1 MGDGGR
7 RTQPRERAPEPVTS
21 AQMSRVKSSRL
32 PAVEALCQ
40 VMRIPKVEVADLRAL
55 DADNGKRW
63 PAGTSNAVA
72 SRGSAMS
79 SASLDSSERAA
90 L

>member
-1 MGDGGR
+1 MR
-7 RTQPRERAPEPVTS
+7 RMQSPRLAT
-21 AQMSRVKSSRL
+21 VKTLS
-32 PAVEALCQ
+32 Q
-40 VMRIPKVEVADLRAL
+40 VMRIPEIEVADLRAL

>member
-1 MGDGGR
+1 MR
-7 RTQPRERAPEPVTS
+7 RVQSPRLAAVKALSQIMRVPE
-21 AQMSRVKSSRL
+21 
-32 PAVEALCQ
+32 VE
-40 VMRIPKVEVADLRAL
+40 IPDLRAL